1 MDIVGRRGAKLHAHG
16 LDDMIADLVCA
27 SDSSHASCLQVRSRV
42 QTQSAHDSNILACTK
57 TRYHQCIAGVVLM
70 DEHSARGI
78 VQQELGRG
86 GLLQHALND
95 AHELHS
101 HWKTDHR
108 TDAMPSFNLVMQSAM

>member
-1 MDIVGRRGAKLHAHG
+1 M
-16 LDDMIADLVCA
+16 
-27 SDSSHASCLQVRSRV
+27 

-101 HWKTDHR
+101 RWKTDHR
-108 TDAMPSFNLVMQSAM
+108 TDAMPSFNLVMQTAMWDTKDERTHTMNGERNYSNADMPHNVAREKPTT